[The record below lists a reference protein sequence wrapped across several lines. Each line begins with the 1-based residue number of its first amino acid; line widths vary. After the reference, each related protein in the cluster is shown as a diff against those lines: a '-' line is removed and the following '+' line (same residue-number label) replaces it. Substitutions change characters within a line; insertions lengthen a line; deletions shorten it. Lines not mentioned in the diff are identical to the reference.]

1 MKGVK
6 NNGIYK
12 MLLFL
17 ILFFVLEAT
26 AFAQGYNH
34 TWLLGY
40 LNNTSNDKGRLNF
53 TDTSVTYITEIR
65 KIPFGGTQA
74 NISDENGNLLMSS
87 NGIFIANA
95 TGDTMQDGGGLNPN
109 LYTDGW
115 KLYGL
120 PFSYANII
128 IPMPDDT
135 NKYILFHQTGS
146 DVVLASTE
154 IYYSIAD
161 MSYNGGLGKVISKN
175 NIIKTGT
182 FGYGLSACKH
192 GNGRDWWIFSISIN
206 ADSVYKYL
214 LTHDSIYYM
223 GNQYLNLT
231 VSQGWAG
238 QPTFSSDGNKFS
250 FATGYGNS
258 SSGIWY
264 HDVRIFDFD
273 RCSGI
278 FSNETL
284 VPLTADS
291 IAGFGIAFSP
301 DSKYLY
307 VSSWQTIYQLN
318 VDTINVPASLKVVAV
333 NDTFLSPS
341 FPFYTDFWTMYLAA
355 NGKIYITSG
364 SSVVDLH
371 YINYPDSADT
381 ACDVHLH
388 DFHLLGFHFRSVP
401 NHPNYYL
408 GRLVGSVCD
417 TLTSINDLTEHN
429 FKFSISPNPNNGNF
443 KIMYLLPQNK
453 AGKLEIFDI
462 NGRAVYSQNLPQWST
477 LQFISLPKIA
487 NGIYA
492 IKINSDNF
500 SVTKKLIIHHE

>member
-1 MKGVK
+1 MR
-6 NNGIYK
+6 IIRSICAYK
-12 MLLFL
+12 VQMFL
-17 ILFFVLEAT
+17 IFFILEAFT
-26 AFAQGYNH
+26 LCGQGLNT

-40 LNNTSNDKGRLNF
+40 FNNRGRITF
-53 TDTSVTYITEIR
+53 TDTSYNYVTEIR
-65 KIPFGGTQA
+65 KIPFTDTQG

-95 TGDTMQDGGGLNPN
+95 TGDTMQGGGGLNPN
-109 LYTDGW
+109 LYTDAH
-115 KLYGL
+115 KQYGL
-120 PFSYANII
+120 TVMYGNII

-135 NKYILFHQTGS
+135 NKYVLFHQTGS

-154 IYYSIAD
+154 IYYSMID
-161 MSYNGGLGKVISKN
+161 MSYNSGLGKVTSKN

-182 FGYGLSACKH
+182 FGYGLTACKH
-192 GNGRDWWIFSISIN
+192 GNGRDWWVFSISIN

-223 GNQYLNLT
+223 GSQYLNLT

-238 QPTFSSDGNKFS
+238 QPTFSPDGNKFS

-258 SSGIWY
+258 SSGNWY

-273 RCSGI
+273 RCSGM
-278 FSNETL
+278 FSNEML

-301 DSKYLY
+301 DSKKLY

-318 VDTINVPASLKVVAV
+318 VDTINIPASLKIVAV
-333 NDTFLSPS
+333 NDSFPSPS
-341 FPFYTDFWTMYLAA
+341 PPFYTDFWEMYLAA

-388 DFHLLGFHFRSVP
+388 DLHLIGVHARSVP

-408 GRLVGSVCD
+408 GRLVGSPCD
-417 TLTSINDLTEHN
+417 TLTSVNDLTEHD
-429 FKFSISPNPNNGNF
+429 FKFSLSPNPTNGSI
-443 KIMYLLPQNK
+443 KIVYLLPQNQK
-453 AGKLEIFDI
+453 GVFEVYDVTGKKVFS
-462 NGRAVYSQNLPQWST
+462 YHLPQWST
-477 LQFISLPKIA
+477 LQNLDLSFLG
-487 NGIYA
+487 NGVYQCLVRS
-492 IKINSDNF
+492 NNYFVS
-500 SVTKKLIIHHE
+500 KKLVVIK